1 MTSTELFLDIKSILA
16 ALPLLDTAAL
26 YTVIEQATLEIENSI
41 NDSTQ
46 QSEIKKTIRT
56 KAEAKKNEEAD
67 VKTIVDALNNP
78 HSVQGA
84 ALHSAFKTEC
94 GLDIT
99 AARQPQG
106 AGSRKKHY
114 DFEIQVDGVWYKVEH
129 KGSISYKNIN
139 STLPPWSGGVQFY
152 NGTGKSYT
160 LGHLYARQWYDRYI
174 ASGVL
179 SRKYGITS
187 TAPDYETWL
196 TKDAMRQGDPTTPFG
211 LELRSKFRGED
222 ASDKKDSCFAER
234 DEMVK
239 DFVASDTDI
248 ETLKSEVL
256 VTAQA
261 VLKEK
266 DYWLQINGDINDKFH
281 CKWSKTL
288 TLTTITD
295 VKRIPSSDVQL
306 EFSTDMGFPIIARLR
321 WGKGQGLSNI
331 RIDLK

>member
-1 MTSTELFLDIKSILA
+1 MSSTVLALDIEAILG
-16 ALPLLDTAAL
+16 ALPFLDTADL
-26 YTVIEQATLEIENSI
+26 YTVIEQATLEIEKSI
-41 NDSTQ
+41 NDATPST
-46 QSEIKKTIRT
+46 ETKKATRT

-67 VKTIVDALNNP
+67 VKTIVEAINNP
-78 HSVQGA
+78 HSIQGE
-84 ALHSAFKTEC
+84 ALRAAFKTEC

-114 DFEIQVDGVWYKVEH
+114 DFEVQVDGVWYKVEH
-129 KGSISYKNIN
+129 KGSLAYKSID

-174 ASGVL
+174 ASGIL
-179 SRKYGITS
+179 ARKYGIAS
-187 TAPDYETWL
+187 TAPDYETWFA
-196 TKDAMRQGDPTTPFG
+196 KDAMRQGDPTTPFG

-222 ASDKKDSCFAER
+222 APDKKDGCFAER

-239 DFVASDTDI
+239 DFVVSEADI
-248 ETLKSEVL
+248 ETLKAEVL
-256 VTAQA
+256 TTAQA

-266 DYWLQINGDINDKFH
+266 DYWLQINGDINGKFY

-288 TLTTITD
+288 TITTITD
-295 VKRIPSSDVQL
+295 VKRMPSSDVQL